1 METKKKKSFVKY
13 LIPGF
18 IFQSVVIGG
27 GYGTGAEI
35 AQYFG
40 VNGLV
45 GGLLGM
51 CVTLV
56 VWSVLCAV
64 TFEFVRI
71 FRTFDY
77 NSLMHKLL
85 GKAGVLY
92 EICYVILLLIVLG
105 VINATAGSMIQSLTG
120 LTPWLGVA
128 ILSAGI
134 VLLVMKGTEAIEK
147 ALSFWS
153 YVLYAVY
160 LLFMIVVF
168 VKFSGNIGAEF
179 AKAEVTGNW
188 FLNGLQ
194 YSFYNLGIVPALLY
208 TVRDAESRKEAVTE
222 GILAGVIGV
231 IPAVLLLLTMACN
244 MSAVVSAETPVTVI
258 FEMLD
263 MKWLYVLF
271 EIVLFGTL
279 IETGTGFIKAVDD
292 RIELTYSKNGKTT
305 PNWMRPV
312 IVVVMVAIGIC
323 VSTFGLTGLIA
334 KGYGTA
340 CWGFLIVYV
349 VPMLTLGIY
358 KIAKAKTN

>member
-179 AKAEVTGNW
+179 AKAEVT
-188 FLNGLQ
+188 
-194 YSFYNLGIVPALLY
+194 A
-208 TVRDAESRKEAVTE
+208 
-222 GILAGVIGV
+222 
-231 IPAVLLLLTMACN
+231 
-244 MSAVVSAETPVTVI
+244 
-258 FEMLD
+258 
-263 MKWLYVLF
+263 
-271 EIVLFGTL
+271 
-279 IETGTGFIKAVDD
+279 TG
-292 RIELTYSKNGKTT
+292 S
-305 PNWMRPV
+305 
-312 IVVVMVAIGIC
+312 
-323 VSTFGLTGLIA
+323 S
-334 KGYGTA
+334 TA
-340 CWGFLIVYV
+340 CSTPSTTWASFPLCCTPSV
-349 VPMLTLGIY
+349 TR
-358 KIAKAKTN
+358 KAARKPSPRAFWPVSSALSPPCCCC

>member
-56 VWSVLCAV
+56 VWSLLCAV

-120 LTPWLGVA
+120 LTPWLGVI

-271 EIVLFGTL
+271 
-279 IETGTGFIKAVDD
+279 
-292 RIELTYSKNGKTT
+292 
-305 PNWMRPV
+305 
-312 IVVVMVAIGIC
+312 
-323 VSTFGLTGLIA
+323 
-334 KGYGTA
+334 
-340 CWGFLIVYV
+340 
-349 VPMLTLGIY
+349 
-358 KIAKAKTN
+358 

>member
-1 METKKKKSFVKY
+1 
-13 LIPGF
+13 
-18 IFQSVVIGG
+18 
-27 GYGTGAEI
+27 
-35 AQYFG
+35 
-40 VNGLV
+40 
-45 GGLLGM
+45 
-51 CVTLV
+51 
-56 VWSVLCAV
+56 
-64 TFEFVRI
+64 
-71 FRTFDY
+71 
-77 NSLMHKLL
+77 
-85 GKAGVLY
+85 
-92 EICYVILLLIVLG
+92 
-105 VINATAGSMIQSLTG
+105 
-120 LTPWLGVA
+120 
-128 ILSAGI
+128 
-134 VLLVMKGTEAIEK
+134 MKGTEAIEK

-258 FEMLD
+258 FDMLD

-292 RIELTYSKNGKTT
+292 RIELTYSKSGKTT
-305 PNWMRPV
+305 PSWMRPV

-358 KIAKAKTN
+358 KIAKAKKD